1 MTPQTG
7 TFYALG
13 LGPGDPDLMTVR
25 ARDVLQRAPILFA
38 PVRQAGGRSYALEIA
53 SRLIHPSRQRV
64 ETLPFPAP
72 AVGWCEHVD
81 RMVAALVDGD
91 VAFLTEGDPLL
102 YSTFIGV
109 LTELRSRYP
118 NVPVRIVPGVASPM
132 AAASAAALPLAD
144 DEQRLAVVPAMHA
157 LDALTDILQ
166 RFDTVVLLK
175 VAPVLDAVLSCLERA
190 ELAEHI
196 LHVRRVGRPEQNIL
210 SGLDQIRSAPPEVK
224 ADYLSLVIVKRRG
237 SQATR

>member
-1 MTPQTG
+1 MTPLTT

-25 ARDVLQRAPILFA
+25 ARDVLQRVPTLFA
-38 PVRQAGGRSYALEIA
+38 PVRQAGGRSYALGIISGLIDA
-53 SRLIHPSRQRV
+53 SRQHV

-81 RMVAALVDGD
+81 RMVAALVHGD

-109 LTELRSRYP
+109 LCELRSRYP
-118 NVPVRIVPGVASPM
+118 DVPVCIVPGVASPM

-144 DEQRLAVVPAMHA
+144 DDQRLAVLPAMYA
-157 LDALTDILQ
+157 LDALPDTLQ

-175 VAPVLDAVLSCLERA
+175 VAPVLDAVLDCLERA
-190 ELAEHI
+190 KLAEHI
-196 LHVRRVGRPEQNIL
+196 LHVRRVGRPGQTIL
-210 SGLDQIRSAPPEVK
+210 SGLDRVRFAPPEVK
-224 ADYLSLVIVKRRG
+224 ADYLSLLIVKRRE
-237 SQATR
+237 SLVPQ